1 MSGRRCFIS
10 EIYSQKTHDR
20 HRRIRRGHRS
30 GPLCEGYDPDEG
42 SYFGRT
48 YADSPDVDGKIWFTS
63 EQHVKTGDF
72 VRVRIVDTYDGEL
85 VAIAE
90 DDIDDDG
97 E

>member
-1 MSGRRCFIS
+1 MPGKGADNERCLG
-10 EIYSQKTHDR
+10 ETMEA
-20 HRRIRRGHRS
+20 
-30 GPLCEGYDPDEG
+30 LCEGYDPDEG

>member
-1 MSGRRCFIS
+1 MKVMAIDLGDARTGIAVS
-10 EIYSQKTHDR
+10 
-20 HRRIRRGHRS
+20 
-30 GPLCEGYDPDEG
+30 DEE

-72 VRVRIVDTYDGEL
+72 VRVRIVDMYDGEL
-85 VAIAE
+85 VGIAE